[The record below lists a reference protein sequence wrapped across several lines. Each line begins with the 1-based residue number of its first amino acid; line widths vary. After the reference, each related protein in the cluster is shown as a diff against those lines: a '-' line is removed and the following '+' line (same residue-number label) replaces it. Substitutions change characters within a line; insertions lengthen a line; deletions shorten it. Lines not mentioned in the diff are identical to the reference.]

1 MIEIFKDANYDFLG
15 KKWPMIA
22 LSCVIILAGAVSVAW
37 RALDSDPETHPFN
50 LGVDFVGGAIVNVKF
65 KEQPDLDRL
74 RAAIERQGIEGSKIT
89 LQPVGE
95 SFGQESKKEMLIRL
109 PNLPQV
115 EPQADQVELGAQKI
129 LAALAS
135 LNQEA
140 HVQNKFDLNVISRER
155 LAEELA
161 LLDPLDLREGAAGS
175 VRYAEIAS
183 QIVDYRDQQRG
194 GLIGD
199 VDEIKNLGG
208 IEPQLGKALDRYFFA
223 GIAAVRSAEV
233 VSPQIG
239 ADLRD
244 RAIFATLLA
253 CVGMLVYVAF
263 RFKSWGF
270 GVGAIVAVLH
280 DVIITLGI
288 FSIMQW
294 EINLTVIAALLTLV
308 GYSINDT
315 VVIFDRV
322 REVLRLKRRESLEK
336 LTNDAINQTLSRT
349 IISNGTTFIT
359 VCVLVIFG
367 GEVLKSFSWALFIG
381 VIAGTY
387 STVYIA
393 GPVMLWWERHR
404 STQRPTT
411 AGAPVKGAP
420 SSSLATGRSPTHPE
434 AADRESP
441 GVL

>member
-22 LSCVIILAGAVSVAW
+22 LSCVIILAGAVSFAW
-37 RALDSDPETHPFN
+37 RALDGDPRTHPFN
-50 LGVDFVGGAIVNVKF
+50 LGVDFVGGTIVNVKF

-95 SFGQESKKEMLIRL
+95 SFGQEYKNEMLIRL

-115 EPQADQVELGAQKI
+115 EPQADQSEAAAKAPTDVELGAQKI
-129 LAALAS
+129 FAALAS

-140 HVQNKFDLNVISRER
+140 LVQNKFDLNVISRER

-161 LLDPLDLREGAAGS
+161 HVDPLDLRESAAVS
-175 VRYAEIAS
+175 ARYAEIAS
-183 QIVDYRDQQRG
+183 RIVDYRDQQRG
-194 GLIGD
+194 GLIGG

-208 IEPQLGKALDRYFFA
+208 IEPQLGKALDSHFFA

-244 RAIFATLLA
+244 RAIIATLLA
-253 CVGMLVYVAF
+253 CAGMLVYVAF

-322 REVLRLKRRESLEK
+322 REVLRLKRHESLEK

-393 GPVMLWWERHR
+393 GPVMLWWESHR
-404 STQRPTT
+404 SVQRPTT
-411 AGAPVKGAP
+411 VG
-420 SSSLATGRSPTHPE
+420 SHR
-434 AADRESP
+434 
-441 GVL
+441 